1 MISIIIPTF
10 NEVKNISCL
19 ISTVVNIL
27 ENYKYEIIVVDDD
40 SPDGTSIEVSKLMLN
55 NQNIHL
61 INRIGRSGLSSAIK
75 EGLMFG
81 KGEYLLV
88 IDGDGQHDANCIL
101 DLINIIKETNADMV
115 IASRFLESSQIKG
128 LSDKRSLGSKLAN
141 IAARISL
148 SSNYANLT
156 DYLSGCFCIRRKN
169 AELLIRRIEINGF
182 KFLYE
187 LLALSKGR
195 LLIKEIPL
203 IFKERNHGK
212 SKLDLSIVWDFLISI
227 LHNLSQRILPR
238 RAISFGLV
246 GISGVF
252 IQLLITILL
261 TNLFLIDFQ
270 SALPFSVVCAATS
283 NFLINNQLTFRNNR
297 LRNLALLRGLL
308 KFLLV
313 ASLPVIANVGIAT
326 AFYQYI
332 SPDTFFAQLAG
343 IAIVYAWN
351 YLASSLFVWNNPS

>member
-10 NEVKNISCL
+10 NEVKNIRSL
-19 ISTVVNIL
+19 INNL
-27 ENYKYEIIVVDDD
+27 ANLLNNLDYEIIVVDDD
-40 SPDGTSIEVSKLMLN
+40 SPDGTANEVNKLME
-55 NQNIHL
+55 QNKNIYL
-61 INRIGRSGLSSAIK
+61 ISRVGRYGLSSAIK
-75 EGLMFG
+75 EGLIFG
-81 KGEYLLV
+81 KGEYLIVL
-88 IDGDGQHDANCIL
+88 DGDGQHDANCIL
-101 DLINIIKETNADMV
+101 DLIKKIKETNADMV
-115 IASRFLESSQIKG
+115 IASRFLDSSEIKG
-128 LSDKRSLGSKLAN
+128 LSEKRSFGSKLAN

-148 SSNYANLT
+148 SSNYSNLT
-156 DYLSGCFCIRRKN
+156 DYLSGCFCLKRKN
-169 AELLIRRIEINGF
+169 TELFIRKIEINGF

-187 LLALSKGR
+187 ILALSKGR
-195 LLIKEIPL
+195 LSIVEVPL
-203 IFKERNHGK
+203 LFKERNYGK
-212 SKLDLSIVWDFLISI
+212 SKLDIAIVWDFLISI
-227 LHNLSQRILPR
+227 LHNISYRILPR

-252 IQLLITILL
+252 VQLFITLLLINI
-261 TNLFLIDFQ
+261 FLIEFK

-332 SPDTFFAQLAG
+332 SSDTFIAQIAG

-351 YLASSLFVWNNPS
+351 YLASSLFVWNNQP

>member
-10 NEVKNISCL
+10 NEAKNIRSL
-19 ISTVVNIL
+19 INNL
-27 ENYKYEIIVVDDD
+27 ANLLNNLDYEIIVVDDD
-40 SPDGTSIEVSKLMLN
+40 SPDGTANEVNKLME
-55 NQNIHL
+55 QNKNIYL
-61 INRIGRSGLSSAIK
+61 ISRVGRYGLSSAIK
-75 EGLMFG
+75 EGLIFG
-81 KGEYLLV
+81 KGEYLIVL
-88 IDGDGQHDANCIL
+88 DGDGQHDANCIL
-101 DLINIIKETNADMV
+101 DLIKKIKETNSDMV
-115 IASRFLESSQIKG
+115 IASRFLDSSEIKG
-128 LSDKRSLGSKLAN
+128 LSEKRSFGSKLAN

-148 SSNYANLT
+148 SSNYSNLT
-156 DYLSGCFCIRRKN
+156 DYLSGCFCLKRKN
-169 AELLIRRIEINGF
+169 TELFIRKIEINGF

-187 LLALSKGR
+187 ILALSKGR
-195 LLIKEIPL
+195 LSIVEVPL
-203 IFKERNHGK
+203 LFKERNHGK
-212 SKLDLSIVWDFLISI
+212 SKLDLAIVWDFFISI
-227 LHNLSQRILPR
+227 LHNISYRILPR

-252 IQLLITILL
+252 VQLLITLL
-261 TNLFLIDFQ
+261 LINIFLIEFK

-297 LRNLALLRGLL
+297 LRNLALLKGLL

-332 SPDTFFAQLAG
+332 SSDTLIAQIAG

-351 YLASSLFVWNNPS
+351 YLASSLFVWNNQP

>member
-10 NEVKNISCL
+10 NEAKNIRSL
-19 ISTVVNIL
+19 INNL
-27 ENYKYEIIVVDDD
+27 ANLLNNLDYEIIVVDDD
-40 SPDGTSIEVSKLMLN
+40 SPDGTANEVNKLME
-55 NQNIHL
+55 QNKNIYL
-61 INRIGRSGLSSAIK
+61 ISRVGRYGLSSAIK
-75 EGLMFG
+75 EGLIFG
-81 KGEYLLV
+81 KGEYLIVL
-88 IDGDGQHDANCIL
+88 DGDGQHDANCIL
-101 DLINIIKETNADMV
+101 DLIKKIKETNSDMV
-115 IASRFLESSQIKG
+115 IASRFLDSSEIKG
-128 LSDKRSLGSKLAN
+128 LSEKRSFGSKLAN

-148 SSNYANLT
+148 SSNYSNLT
-156 DYLSGCFCIRRKN
+156 DYLSGCFCLKRKN
-169 AELLIRRIEINGF
+169 TELFIRKIEINGF

-187 LLALSKGR
+187 ILALSKGR
-195 LLIKEIPL
+195 LSIVEVPL
-203 IFKERNHGK
+203 LFKERNYGK
-212 SKLDLSIVWDFLISI
+212 SKLDLAIVWDFLISI
-227 LHNLSQRILPR
+227 LHNISYRILPR

-252 IQLLITILL
+252 VQLLITLL
-261 TNLFLIDFQ
+261 LINIFLIEFK

-297 LRNLALLRGLL
+297 LRNLALLKGLL

-332 SPDTFFAQLAG
+332 SSDTLIAQIAG

-351 YLASSLFVWNNPS
+351 YLASSLFVWNNQP

>member
-10 NEVKNISCL
+10 NEVKNIRSL
-19 ISTVVNIL
+19 INNIANL
-27 ENYKYEIIVVDDD
+27 LNNFDYEIIVVDDD
-40 SPDGTSIEVSKLMLN
+40 SPDGTANEVNKLME
-55 NQNIHL
+55 QNKNIYL
-61 INRIGRSGLSSAIK
+61 ISRVGRYGLSSAIK
-75 EGLMFG
+75 EGLIFG
-81 KGEYLLV
+81 KGEYLIVL
-88 IDGDGQHDANCIL
+88 DGDGQHDANCIL
-101 DLINIIKETNADMV
+101 DLIKKIKETNSDMV
-115 IASRFLESSQIKG
+115 IASRFLDSSEIKG
-128 LSDKRSLGSKLAN
+128 LSEKRSFGSKLAN

-148 SSNYANLT
+148 SSNYSNLT
-156 DYLSGCFCIRRKN
+156 DYLSGCFCLKRKN
-169 AELLIRRIEINGF
+169 TELFIRKIEINGF

-187 LLALSKGR
+187 ILALSKGR
-195 LLIKEIPL
+195 LSIVEVPL
-203 IFKERNHGK
+203 LFKERNYGK
-212 SKLDLSIVWDFLISI
+212 SKLDLAIVWDFLISI
-227 LHNLSQRILPR
+227 LHNISYRILPR

-246 GISGVF
+246 GISGIFVQLF
-252 IQLLITILL
+252 ITLLLINI
-261 TNLFLIDFQ
+261 FLIEFK

-332 SPDTFFAQLAG
+332 SSDTLIAQIAG

-351 YLASSLFVWNNPS
+351 YLASSLFVWNNQP

>member
-10 NEVKNISCL
+10 NEAKNIRSL
-19 ISTVVNIL
+19 INNL
-27 ENYKYEIIVVDDD
+27 ANLLNNLDYEIIVVDDD
-40 SPDGTSIEVSKLMLN
+40 SPDGTANEVNKLME
-55 NQNIHL
+55 QNKNIYL
-61 INRIGRSGLSSAIK
+61 ISRVGRYGLSSAIK
-75 EGLMFG
+75 EGLIFG
-81 KGEYLLV
+81 KGEYLIVL
-88 IDGDGQHDANCIL
+88 DGDGQHDANCIL
-101 DLINIIKETNADMV
+101 DLIKKIKETNSDMV
-115 IASRFLESSQIKG
+115 IASRFLDSSEIKG
-128 LSDKRSLGSKLAN
+128 LSEKRSFGSKLAN

-148 SSNYANLT
+148 SSNYSNLT
-156 DYLSGCFCIRRKN
+156 DYLSGCFCLKRKN
-169 AELLIRRIEINGF
+169 TELFIRKIEINGF

-187 LLALSKGR
+187 ILALSKGR
-195 LLIKEIPL
+195 LSIVEVPL
-203 IFKERNHGK
+203 LFKERNYGK
-212 SKLDLSIVWDFLISI
+212 SKLDLAIVWDFLISI
-227 LHNLSQRILPR
+227 LHNISYRILPR

-246 GISGVF
+246 GISGIFVQLF
-252 IQLLITILL
+252 ITLLLINI
-261 TNLFLIDFQ
+261 FLIEFK

-332 SPDTFFAQLAG
+332 SSDTFIAQIAG

-351 YLASSLFVWNNPS
+351 YLASSLFVWNNQP

>member
-10 NEVKNISCL
+10 NEVKNINSL
-19 ISTVVNIL
+19 IDKLVNLLKDI
-27 ENYKYEIIVVDDD
+27 EYEIIVVDDD
-40 SPDGTSIEVSKLMLN
+40 SPDGTADEVSKLMEIN
-55 NQNIHL
+55 KNIQL
-61 INRIGRSGLSSAIK
+61 ISRFGRTGLSSAIK
-75 EGLMFG
+75 EGLIFA
-81 KGEYLLV
+81 KGEYLIVL
-88 IDGDGQHDANCIL
+88 DGDGQHDASCVL
-101 DLINIIKETNADMV
+101 DLITEIRESNADIV
-115 IASRFLESSQIKG
+115 IASRFLNQSLLSG
-128 LSDKRSLGSKLAN
+128 LSEKRSLGSKLAN
-141 IAARISL
+141 RAARISL
-148 SSNYANLT
+148 SSKYQNLT
-156 DYLSGCFCIRRKN
+156 DYLSGCFCINIRN
-169 AELLIRRIEINGF
+169 TDSLIKKIEINGF

-203 IFKERNHGK
+203 IFKERNYGK
-212 SKLDLSIVWDFLISI
+212 SKLDLAIIWDFLISI
-227 LHNLSQRILPR
+227 FHNISYRILPR

-252 IQLLITILL
+252 VQLLITLTL
-261 TNLFLIDFQ
+261 TNIFLIEFK

-283 NFLINNQLTFRNNR
+283 NFLINNQLTFRSNR

-313 ASLPVIANVGIAT
+313 ASLPVIANIGIAT

-332 SPDTFFAQLAG
+332 SSDTFIAQLAG

-351 YLASSLFVWNNPS
+351 YLASSLFIWNNPS